1 MNFLLLICRKNSRGI
16 AFFLLCVIS
25 RIISSIY
32 YYEDI
37 DSLRFALSAHH
48 FSIREL
54 RPHFPGYPI
63 YCFLLKGFYY
73 ATKSVGVS
81 ASIIGGTSIFLI
93 AQYTSKIASI
103 FYLQRNYLIKTLI
116 FINPLLYMM
125 SNRIMPD
132 LFGLAVSIIS
142 LYYFIICT
150 KFYKPIAAFIAII
163 MFCLLGG
170 IRVSYMPLF
179 IIYIPLV
186 MFRYRVYFWRLTG
199 TGLVAISLYLI
210 PFILTDELGTI
221 LEVGLRHS
229 KGHFTEWGGTFISD
243 NSPYMVRLVSMF
255 KSIWADSFG
264 GYWLDRGMISLMTSI
279 TFLLILFRLRV
290 LIKEQ
295 VSKTFILA
303 LGSFLCYIIWAF
315 LYQNVVYKPRH
326 ILPLIPP
333 IVILLSAAYSQRTE
347 LASSI
352 RLPVL
357 IVLISTTL
365 LTTIRQIK
373 DHKKPSAISQIK
385 NYLYDKDKKT
395 FTLSCDVLLF
405 NYLIKHNGF
414 SELDYTTDLKNLYLS
429 KKLEK
434 KVISTYP
441 LPVELFGLPND
452 TALFVHNK
460 YVNRLW
466 HERTLY
472 LY

>member
-1 MNFLLLICRKNSRGI
+1 M
-16 AFFLLCVIS
+16 
-25 RIISSIY
+25 
-32 YYEDI
+32 
-37 DSLRFALSAHH
+37 
-48 FSIREL
+48 
-54 RPHFPGYPI
+54 
-63 YCFLLKGFYY
+63 
-73 ATKSVGVS
+73 
-81 ASIIGGTSIFLI
+81 
-93 AQYTSKIASI
+93 
-103 FYLQRNYLIKTLI
+103 
-116 FINPLLYMM
+116 
-125 SNRIMPD
+125 
-132 LFGLAVSIIS
+132 
-142 LYYFIICT
+142 
-150 KFYKPIAAFIAII
+150 
-163 MFCLLGG
+163 
-170 IRVSYMPLF
+170 
-179 IIYIPLV
+179 
-186 MFRYRVYFWRLTG
+186 
-199 TGLVAISLYLI
+199 
-210 PFILTDELGTI
+210 
-221 LEVGLRHS
+221 
-229 KGHFTEWGGTFISD
+229 
-243 NSPYMVRLVSMF
+243 
-255 KSIWADSFG
+255 
-264 GYWLDRGMISLMTSI
+264 
-279 TFLLILFRLRV
+279 
-290 LIKEQ
+290 
-295 VSKTFILA
+295 
-303 LGSFLCYIIWAF
+303 
-315 LYQNVVYKPRH
+315 
-326 ILPLIPP
+326 PLIPP